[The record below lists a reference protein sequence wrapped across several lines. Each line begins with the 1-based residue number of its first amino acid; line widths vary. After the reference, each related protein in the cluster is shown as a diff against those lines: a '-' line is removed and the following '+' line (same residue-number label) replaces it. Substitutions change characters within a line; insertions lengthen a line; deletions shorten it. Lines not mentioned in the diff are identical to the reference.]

1 MKDVLTM
8 IESNEFNKDIGTRIR
23 TVRDNLGK
31 TREQISEAAGI
42 SAQFLFY
49 IETGRKSMSAK
60 TIVNLAKA
68 LNVSTDYLLLGN
80 NANDFKTVAS
90 AASSM
95 SVPLKII
102 KALEG
107 LSSEKLNLAEKF
119 IEDFSN
125 GARNDKKKS
134 RHL

>member
-1 MKDVLTM
+1 M
-8 IESNEFNKDIGTRIR
+8 IESNEINDFNTSIGKRIR
-23 TVRDNLGK
+23 NVRESMGK

-80 NANDFKTVAS
+80 TAAVGAAAAAAA
-90 AASSM
+90 AASILLPNRIAKS
-95 SVPLKII
+95 
-102 KALEG
+102 LEG
-107 LSSEKLNLAEKF
+107 LPHEKLKLVENFLA
-119 IEDFSN
+119 DFSI
-125 GARNDKKKS
+125 GARKK
-134 RHL
+134 

>member
-1 MKDVLTM
+1 M
-8 IESNEFNKDIGTRIR
+8 IESNEINDFNTSIGKRIR
-23 TVRDNLGK
+23 NVRESMGK

-80 NANDFKTVAS
+80 TAAVGAA
-90 AASSM
+90 AASITLPNRIAKS
-95 SVPLKII
+95 
-102 KALEG
+102 LEG
-107 LSSEKLNLAEKF
+107 LPHEKLKLVENFLA
-119 IEDFSN
+119 DFSI
-125 GARNDKKKS
+125 GARKK
-134 RHL
+134 